1 MDILNEIDLIQESS
15 LDSFFDVFY
24 AMDDYYSKHNMI
36 QENYSDDDLDKFD
49 YVVQEGAIGDEMK
62 KMKGKNESKAV
73 SILAALPRFIAALI
87 KVITGNTSKSKPID
101 KDKTAKAVNE
111 ILNAK
116 DAKAAVKATEKKMK
130 SSNKG
135 KAVIAGLSLLAGG
148 TGVAI
153 YVKKKKKKDNKPDNT
168 DPKKKPDDTTSKNP
182 EQPEPAQN
190 GNDPTIQV
198 KVDENGKIT
207 APVPDYDALD
217 KANKEIEKL
226 NKELEK
232 VKGQLETARNSATG
246 VLLKQKTQKVADL
259 TKELNATK
267 KELDDTKEQLKDAQ
281 ETMDRGVA
289 DTKAAANID
298 IQRLNKQLADTEAK
312 ASAKIKELNSIIKTK
327 DQEIGDLKKTL
338 DESAQLLEN
347 LKTFATC
354 LTEIAKKDDGDSI
367 QGNNLTNLSKMV
379 QDLATN
385 VYSVYVDT
393 SAIHEGITL
402 FSEIPLS
409 SLLENLYDSDEA
421 DKTSETKTESSE
433 SEEHDEDPGE
443 TKEEKSSD
451 EDSDETKDEKSSTGK
466 PAIKNHKKGDALTAS
481 EVIELISSVNNG
493 KTKGFSTKK
502 DILLKGNSKLINT
515 AKVVQLFG
523 GTQLNGSNGQPIS
536 GVRPIKTGDTVK
548 YVLEYAVDDEDDE
561 VIDPVVSSW
570 YNK

>member
-24 AMDDYYSKHNMI
+24 AMDEYYSKHNMI

-49 YVVQEGAIGDEMK
+49 YVVQEGAIGDEMN

-116 DAKAAVKATEKKMK
+116 DAKAAVKAKEKKMK

-148 TGVAI
+148 AGAGVVI
-153 YVKKKKKKDNKPDNT
+153 HVKKKKKKDNKPDNT

-182 EQPEPAQN
+182 EPPKPAQN
-190 GNDPTIQV
+190 GNDPNIQV
-198 KVDENGKIT
+198 KVNDDGKIT

-226 NKELEK
+226 NKDLEK
-232 VKGQLETARNSATG
+232 VKEQLKAARNTATG
-246 VLLKQKTQKVADL
+246 TLLKQKTEKVAEL
-259 TKELNATK
+259 TKELNDTK
-267 KELDDTKEQLKDAQ
+267 KKLKDAQ
-281 ETMDRGVA
+281 ETMDRGIA

-298 IQRLNKQLADTEAK
+298 IQRLSKQLANTEAK
-312 ASAKIKELNSIIKTK
+312 ASAKIKELNSTIKTK

-354 LTEIAKKDDGDSI
+354 LTEIAKKDDGGS

-385 VYSVYVDT
+385 VYSLYVDT

-409 SLLENLYDSDEA
+409 SLLEGLYDSDED
-421 DKTSETKTESSE
+421 DKTPETKSESSE

-443 TKEEKSSD
+443 TKEEKSS
-451 EDSDETKDEKSSTGK
+451 TGK
-466 PAIKNHKKGDALTAS
+466 PTIKNHKKGDTLTAS
-481 EVIELISSVNNG
+481 EVVELLSSVNNG
-493 KTKGFSTKK
+493 KTKGFSAKNG
-502 DILLKGNSKLINT
+502 ILLKGNSKRTDT

-523 GTQLNGSNGQPIS
+523 GTQLNGSDGQPIS

>member
-1 MDILNEIDLIQESS
+1 MFNKEILNEIDLIQESS

-24 AMDDYYSKHNMI
+24 AMDEYYSKHNMI

-49 YVVQEGAIGDEMK
+49 YIVQEGAIGDEMK

-116 DAKAAVKATEKKMK
+116 DTKAAVKAKEKKMK

-135 KAVIAGLSLLAGG
+135 KAVVAGLSLLAGG
-148 TGVAI
+148 AGAGVVI
-153 YVKKKKKKDNKPDNT
+153 HVKKKKKKDNKPDNT

-182 EQPEPAQN
+182 EPPKPAQN

-198 KVDENGKIT
+198 KVDDDGKIT

-226 NKELEK
+226 NKDLEK
-232 VKGQLETARNSATG
+232 VKEQLKAARNTATG
-246 VLLKQKTQKVADL
+246 ALLKQKTEKVAEL
-259 TKELNATK
+259 TKELNDTK
-267 KELDDTKEQLKDAQ
+267 KELKNAQ
-281 ETMDRGVA
+281 ETMDRGIA

-298 IQRLNKQLADTEAK
+298 IRRLNKQLADTEAK
-312 ASAKIKELNSIIKTK
+312 ASAKLKELNSTIKTK

-347 LKTFATC
+347 LKTFATS
-354 LTEIAKKDDGDSI
+354 LTEIAKKDDGGSI

-385 VYSVYVDT
+385 VYSLYVDT

-402 FSEIPLS
+402 FYEIPIS
-409 SLLENLYDSDEA
+409 SLLENPHDSDED
-421 DKTSETKTESSE
+421 DKTSEAKTESTE
-433 SEEHDEDPGE
+433 SEEHDEDSSE
-443 TKEEKSSD
+443 TKEEKSS
-451 EDSDETKDEKSSTGK
+451 TGK
-466 PAIKNHKKGDALTAS
+466 PTIKNHKKGDVLTAS
-481 EVIELISSVNNG
+481 EVVELISSVNNG
-493 KTKGFSTKK
+493 KNKGFSVKNG
-502 DILLKGNSKLINT
+502 ILLKGNSKRTDT

-523 GTQLNGSNGQPIS
+523 GTQLNGSDGRPIS

-570 YNK
+570 YSK